1 MNNWSAAESQ
11 KALGKHIF
19 QERPQNSRFE
29 TGQLSCFALPWWKQD
44 LGDLAD
50 GNDMVTT
57 RVRFGN
63 KLLSTDLRNLAATT
77 WRQQVVELL
86 SVLWDSSGFNNQNHK
101 DINKQKN
108 ICYLMYPH
116 RYGIEFWRMWS
127 WTLCE
132 NHSQAG
138 HWSLQGV
145 KEKKTCQWTNST
157 LSRQFWPSAHSINI
171 LTPRRAVGSTA
182 LRTPEAHEFNKT
194 STLEPEIS

>member
-1 MNNWSAAESQ
+1 
-11 KALGKHIF
+11 
-19 QERPQNSRFE
+19 
-29 TGQLSCFALPWWKQD
+29 
-44 LGDLAD
+44 
-50 GNDMVTT
+50 MVTT

-77 WRQQVVELL
+77 WRRQVVELL

-116 RYGIEFWRMWS
+116 RTGIEFWRMWS

-145 KEKKTCQWTNST
+145 KEKKDLSMNKFHFVPAVLTFCAFHKHFNSKE
-157 LSRQFWPSAHSINI
+157 SSGVHSIKNTWSTWVQQNVNVRTRDIIKSNLVILSTGAAERSSMIRQSNKKLQNI
-171 LTPRRAVGSTA
+171 
-182 LRTPEAHEFNKT
+182 
-194 STLEPEIS
+194 